1 MAVRL
6 RHIGTDA
13 SSPNN
18 GSPTVWVDEERCRVI
33 TQGWIAGEET
43 LAACRETGSIPAHE
57 QVVELPESMMPFLAE
72 VVDEWRRRG
81 TLGGS

>member
-1 MAVRL
+1 MW
-6 RHIGTDA
+6 I
-13 SSPNN
+13 
-18 GSPTVWVDEERCRVI
+18 DEERRRLVA
-33 TQGWIAGEET
+33 QGWIAGEET
-43 LAACRETGSIPAHE
+43 RAACRETGPIPVHE

>member
-1 MAVRL
+1 MAIRL
-6 RHIGTDA
+6 RHVGTDPM
-13 SSPNN
+13 STNN
-18 GSPTVWVDEERCRVI
+18 GLPTVWVDEERRRVVA
-33 TQGWIAGEET
+33 QGWIAGEEVRVAC
-43 LAACRETGSIPAHE
+43 LATGPIPDHE